1 MPIAEERAQQRLPN
15 HAAAQAVMQ
24 RIFASTT
31 PGIRYRLWDGSEAD
45 IGKPDGSF
53 TIIIRSPGAFR
64 AAFGAADTKAL
75 AEAYADNRV
84 DVDGDL
90 LACLR
95 IANQLE
101 EREFSLA
108 EKLRLFFDL
117 RRV

>member
-1 MPIAEERAQQRLPN
+1 
-15 HAAAQAVMQ
+15 MQ
-24 RIFASTT
+24 RIFASAV
-31 PGIRYRLWDGSEAD
+31 PGIRYRLWDGSEAEV
-45 IGKPDGSF
+45 GNPDGSF
-53 TIIIRSPGAFR
+53 TIVIREPGAFR
-64 AAFGAADTKAL
+64 DAFGAADTKAL
-75 AEAYADNRV
+75 AEAYAENRV

-101 EREFSLA
+101 EREFSLR